1 MSSRIYQ
8 RLAQGFLSAHP
19 YVVAESDAL
28 VSILSACTPRELAA
42 GERLCEE
49 GDPGIELYFLLR
61 GAIRVLKANP
71 SGGHTL
77 LGTVEA
83 PALLGQMAILDRTR
97 RSATC
102 VAVDTA
108 LVVVMDQ
115 PSFGQTIRSTGSDGH
130 TLRRLLLSSLTRQL
144 VHSNARLRSLTTDR
158 SGQFVPADPSAAE
171 VQMQR
176 ARAMLE
182 VQTETQT
189 PVDLC
194 LEDPTAECPDV
205 NE

>member
-1 MSSRIYQ
+1 MSDRVYE
-8 RLAQGFLSAHP
+8 RLARGLLAAHP
-19 YVVAESDAL
+19 HVVAESVEL
-28 VSILSACTPRELAA
+28 VNILSACTPRELAA

-61 GAIRVLKANP
+61 GAIRVLKSNP

-77 LGTVEA
+77 LGVVEA

-115 PSFGQTIRSTGSDGH
+115 PSFSHTIRSTGPDGH

-158 SGQFVPADPSAAE
+158 NGTFVPPDPAAAE

-182 VQTETQT
+182 VQTEAQS
-189 PVDLC
+189 PV
-194 LEDPTAECPDV
+194 EPMVEEPTVETRSV
-205 NE
+205 SE